1 MKQGKRLLSAVL
13 VAVLLCLS
21 ACGQAGMGTADAEK
35 NTPTLETNT
44 STLPKSVASPT
55 VEGDTLEEMQP
66 LKDTEKYDMTE
77 SPSNPELR
85 TLSGKK
91 INLVIGK
98 QTFVVELYDN
108 SAANDLLSRLP
119 LTYTISDYAGWDEK
133 LIRLGSDE
141 GLSMEDYTG
150 GDEPGIPEV
159 GYYEPGNWIAL
170 YFGYIGY
177 WSGKIPVGR
186 INATCEE
193 IGAIPAGSTVRI
205 ESTNN

>member
-1 MKQGKRLLSAVL
+1 MKRVLSILLA
-13 VAVLLCLS
+13 AVLLCLS
-21 ACGQAGMGTADAEK
+21 ACGQAGTGAADAEK
-35 NTPTLETNT
+35 NTATSETNASTLTERVTPPTLGEDTPEET
-44 STLPKSVASPT
+44 
-55 VEGDTLEEMQP
+55 QP
-66 LKDTEKYDMTE
+66 LEDTEDYDMTE

-85 TLSGKK
+85 TLSGEK
-91 INLVIGK
+91 IHLVIGE

-186 INATCEE
+186 INASCEE
-193 IGAIPAGSTVRI
+193 IGAIPAGSTVTI
-205 ESTNN
+205 TAG